1 MHTKILLVLALG
13 FGACLSSSLRGESAA
28 DLLDR
33 SIWWPGDYG
42 QLCRDDSPVGQFYSV
57 PLHGYGTIVSQEY
70 FLSKDTI
77 VALSSQR
84 KEIVEELGLR
94 LKDFHWE
101 SIPPAPP
108 LSAEV
113 QKLAKGLN
121 DLHDA
126 PGDTGPL
133 PGPRKFENPRALGAT
148 MLRIM
153 EALQTVELLP
163 ELLRLEQELG
173 ELIEK
178 ADSKSND
185 PFRANDGKTPKV
197 SLPIIQ
203 TGEENLGLQE
213 AESITYKDE
222 PNRAAVVKWKQ
233 QFFNNLVFQR
243 EILGVCLGMLEKKGY
258 APMNESLTGRLHA
271 LAVRRH
277 PPGLLPG
284 TTEVIADARRLVQ
297 DFVVGKEPPAA
308 KVDGATL
315 LEECI
320 ATPGSWNQ
328 MCASVPDIPM
338 DVPMPPGAQ
347 LAPRHFNLGGE
358 SQNRLLAYRD
368 VVMPVLV
375 RRLQE
380 LKIAAPPSEKKPA
393 VREESWPK
401 RSGQTSTEFGPLIFQ
416 VVRSL
421 NAVECLPEV
430 LRLEQQL
437 HELVAAAEKDASVV
451 VPLLRLDSPSGWLP
465 LDHFRAI
472 KSCRIYQREMLG
484 LMHTLLMQERYR
496 PMWDS
501 ALEKSLREEGHAAFR
516 KRHAAELSKYTSY
529 EQIPYYLRDDIIW
542 DEVKREAKISKDA
555 SYPVD
560 VPYTE
565 GVRDEVLSLTRRYL
579 EEVPPEKRRA
589 ADGMT
594 LPWYSIIHRR

>member
-13 FGACLSSSLRGESAA
+13 LGVCLPSSLRGESAA

-33 SIWWPGDYG
+33 AIWWPGDYG
-42 QLCRDDSPVGQFYSV
+42 QLCRDDSPVGRFRSV

-77 VALSSQR
+77 ATLSARR

-101 SIPPAPP
+101 SIPSAPAV
-108 LSAEV
+108 SAEV

-121 DLHDA
+121 DLRDS

-163 ELLRLEQELG
+163 DLLRLEQELG
-173 ELIEK
+173 ELNEK
-178 ADSKSND
+178 ADEKSHD
-185 PFRANDGKTPKV
+185 PFRDNEGKTPKV
-197 SLPIIQ
+197 SLPIIE
-203 TGEENLGLQE
+203 TGEENVGLQE
-213 AESITYKDE
+213 AESVTYKTE

-233 QFFNNLVFQR
+233 QLFNNLVFQR

-258 APMNESLTGRLHA
+258 APLKDSLTGRLHA
-271 LAVRRH
+271 LAVKRH

-284 TTEVIADARRLVQ
+284 TPEALADARRLVQ
-297 DFVVGKEPPAA
+297 DFVAGKETPAA

-315 LEECI
+315 LEESI
-320 ATPGSWNQ
+320 AAPGFWNQ
-328 MCASVPDIPM
+328 MCVRVPDVPM
-338 DVPMPPGAQ
+338 DVPMPPGAR
-347 LAPRHFNLGGE
+347 LAARHFNLGGP
-358 SQNRLLAYRD
+358 SLDRLLAYRD

-380 LKIAAPPSEKKPA
+380 LKIAAPPPKKNPDA
-393 VREESWPK
+393 RDDGWPK
-401 RSGQTSTEFGPLIFQ
+401 RSGQTSTEFGPVIFQ
-416 VVRSL
+416 VVQSL

-437 HELVAAAEKDASVV
+437 HELVAAAEKDVSVK
-451 VPLLRLDSPSGWLP
+451 VPLLHLDSPSGWNP
-465 LDHFRAI
+465 IERERALQ
-472 KSCRIYQREMLG
+472 SCRIYQRELLG
-484 LMHTLLMQERYR
+484 LMHTLLMQEGYR

-501 ALEKSLREEGHAAFR
+501 ALEKALREEGHAAFR
-516 KRHAAELSKYTSY
+516 KRHALEVAKFASY
-529 EQIPYYLRDDIIW
+529 EQIPTYLRDDIIW
-542 DEVKREAKISKDA
+542 DEAKRKAEISKDA
-555 SYPVD
+555 SYPVA

-565 GVRDEVLSLTRRYL
+565 AVRDEVLSLTRRYL
-579 EEVPPEKRRA
+579 QEVPPEKRRA

-594 LPWYSIIHRR
+594 LPWYAILHRR